1 MSNDKDF
8 ATMVARLSKP
18 GDNIKNELTPKQA
31 HLLHMAVGISGEA
44 GELLD
49 AVKKHAI
56 YQKPLDITNVVE
68 ELGDLEFFMEGLR
81 STLGISRDE
90 VLAKNINK
98 LSARYHKGLYSNEQ
112 AQARADKHHND
123 SPVHTAPF
131 ATTGKEILGV
141 EEC

>member
-1 MSNDKDF
+1 MSNEKDF
-8 ATMVARLSKP
+8 AAMVARLSKP
-18 GDNIKNELTPKQA
+18 GDSIKNELTPKQA

-56 YQKPLDITNVVE
+56 YQKSLDITNVVE

-81 STLGISRDE
+81 ATLGISREE

-98 LSARYHKGLYSNEQ
+98 LSVRYHSGEYSNHQ
-112 AQARADKHHND
+112 AQRRADKHD
-123 SPVHTAPF
+123 ELVRTAPF
-131 ATTGKEILGV
+131 ATTD
-141 EEC
+141 EELIDDASC

>member
-8 ATMVARLSKP
+8 AAMVARLSKP

-56 YQKPLDITNVVE
+56 YQKSLDMTNVVE
-68 ELGDLEFFMEGLR
+68 ELGDMEFFMEGLR
-81 STLGISRDE
+81 AALGISREE
-90 VLAKNINK
+90 VLARNINK
-98 LSARYHKGLYSNEQ
+98 LSVRYHSGKYSNQQ
-112 AQARADKHHND
+112 AQSRADKHD
-123 SPVHTAPF
+123 EPVRTAPF
-131 ATTGKEILGV
+131 ATTEIIDDAS
-141 EEC
+141 C

>member
-8 ATMVARLSKP
+8 AAMVARLSKP
-18 GDNIKNELTPKQA
+18 GEQIKQEMTPKQA

-56 YQKPLDITNVVE
+56 YQKSLDTTNVVE

-81 STLGISRDE
+81 ATLGISREE

-98 LSARYHKGLYSNEQ
+98 LSARYHSGAYSNQQ
-112 AQARADKHHND
+112 AQQRADKHD
-123 SPVHTAPF
+123 ESVRTAPF
-131 ATTGKEILGV
+131 ATTEIV
-141 EEC
+141 DDASC

>member
-8 ATMVARLSKP
+8 ATMVASLSKP
-18 GDNIKNELTPKQA
+18 GEQIKNELTPKQA

-56 YQKPLDITNVVE
+56 YQKSLDITNVVE

-98 LSARYHKGLYSNEQ
+98 LSARYHSGAYSNQQ
-112 AQARADKHHND
+112 AQQRADKYD
-123 SPVHTAPF
+123 EPVRTVPS
-131 ATTGKEILGV
+131 ATTVVIDDAS
-141 EEC
+141 C